1 MNIQNFGYS
10 EQAAVNVNVPDTV
23 ITARVEE
30 DNGAVLADYTGP
42 NALHFPAVLS
52 TMTVEQRAN
61 LLGQIAQTIVL
72 IKAGQA

>member
-1 MNIQNFGYS
+1 MNIQNFGYT
-10 EQAAVNVNVPDTV
+10 EGAAVNVNVPETV

-52 TMTVEQRAN
+52 TMTVEQRAE

-72 IKAGQA
+72 IKAGQV